1 MADNSEQHVVS
12 DHIFCSHCG
21 IENPKSEYAC
31 SRCGERL
38 LKIHADTSAPMG
50 LVSCS
55 HCGSANNNR
64 AAFCWVCGK
73 EMNDATRISSAPKS
87 QPVVAPAAAGP
98 AAAAR
103 PASAPTS
110 RPKARAYR
118 PDLNPVSTPTSEPSS
133 EPGEQGDLRGSPS
146 QNPEFE
152 IQASAESPFGDAD
165 SPPNSSGTRNGEIP
179 PGVKKWNWAAFLMP
193 AVWGL
198 FSGVPYT
205 VILFGAVLLPTNAQF
220 VVMLAASLFLGFK
233 GNELAWRGKKWRS
246 VEHFA
251 AFQKQWTSWAVKLT
265 IAVGAIL
272 IFLLMTRG
280 GA

>member
-12 DHIFCSHCG
+12 DHIFCAHCG
-21 IENPKSEYAC
+21 IENAKGGYAC

-38 LKIHADTSAPMG
+38 LEVHTDTVSPMG

-55 HCGSANNNR
+55 HCGGANNNR
-64 AAFCWVCGK
+64 AAYCWVCGK
-73 EMNDATRISSAPKS
+73 EMIDAARISPAPRP
-87 QPVVAPAAAGP
+87 QPAAAPASGP
-98 AAAAR
+98 T
-103 PASAPTS
+103 SAPTS
-110 RPKARAYR
+110 APKARAYR
-118 PDLNPVSTPTSEPSS
+118 PDLNPVSTPTSEPSG
-133 EPGEQGDLRGSPS
+133 EPGDLRGSTS
-146 QNPEFE
+146 QSPEFE
-152 IQASAESPFGDAD
+152 IQAPTDIPLGSADA
-165 SPPNSSGTRNGEIP
+165 PPNTSGTRDGEIP

-205 VILFGAVLLPTNAQF
+205 VILFGAAFLPTNLQF
-220 VVMLAASLFLGFK
+220 AVMVAASLFLGFK

-246 VEHFA
+246 VEHFN

-272 IFLLMTRG
+272 IFFVMSQS